1 MAVLAVTKYETFIH
15 IYNVTC
21 KPDLTRRKIML
32 GIDWDGL
39 EELKVKS
46 WPTFRLAQETPSRSS
61 FPPRNDNLVVISQT
75 CGGHV
80 GRHAAHEASIGSYP
94 HHGSIG

>member
-1 MAVLAVTKYETFIH
+1 MAVLAVTKYETVIY
-15 IYNVTC
+15 IYNVKC

-61 FPPRNDNLVVISQT
+61 FPPRNDNLVVISHT

-94 HHGSIG
+94 HHGLIG